1 MRRTLG
7 NGPVTNGRI
16 AMFGLTGG
24 LVPCPASITVLMVCL
39 QLKQVALGSV
49 LVLCFGIGLA
59 LTLVAS
65 GVIAALG
72 VRHATRMF
80 GPMEGLGARAPYL
93 SGALMLLVS
102 GYMLLLAMCESGKQQ
117 LDGFKRFDMPGFKP
131 PPEYLREMQRYQI
144 LPPGFDPANDPI
156 DVHALDRAYWDGFR
170 YRPPTR

>member
-7 NGPVTNGRI
+7 NGPVTNARI

-39 QLKQVALGSV
+39 QLKQVALGSA

-65 GVIAALG
+65 GIVAALG
-72 VRHATRMF
+72 VRHATRFF

-102 GYMLLLAMCESGKQQ
+102 GYMLLLA
-117 LDGFKRFDMPGFKP
+117 LHGFGARLAG
-131 PPEYLREMQRYQI
+131 
-144 LPPGFDPANDPI
+144 
-156 DVHALDRAYWDGFR
+156 
-170 YRPPTR
+170 